1 MRIKVDKM
9 NDTLYF
15 KIDESKIVDSEEI
28 QPGVILDF
36 DNNNNVVGLEILG
49 ISGKVADNVLK
60 SLQFETV

>member
-1 MRIKVDKM
+1 MKIKIDKI

-15 KIDESKIVDSEEI
+15 KIDESAIVESEEI

-36 DNNNNVVGLEILG
+36 DNKNNVVGLEILN
-49 ISGKVADNVLK
+49 ISNKVTENVLK